1 MKLRKL
7 QIENFRGLKKLELE
21 LADTT
26 VLIGENNTGKTAVLH
41 ALRLCLYELGSR
53 RRAVFNTFDFHFK
66 DASSEPSSADP
77 IQITLTFSDDAAG
90 SWDQQLIAQLQ
101 RLRILQID
109 QDGRNHVIFRVTCS
123 YDPQSKDY
131 NQGWTFL
138 NITGQPLAS
147 VSDTALNTIQREAT
161 YYYLPA
167 LRDAARH
174 FDANGPFWRP
184 FLKDSSLDPNKKAE
198 IERQLTE
205 INNLVVG
212 SHASFAQVIDRLKKI
227 QSVLHMSAG
236 EIVSI
241 AAVPGRAFDML
252 ARAQVLLDALTG
264 AKVPVD
270 RHGEGT
276 QSLAVLMLFSAFLD
290 TRPQGTPIVALEE
303 PEAHLHPSAVR
314 ALWGIVESIAG
325 QKLFSTHSGDLL
337 SEVPPSSLRR
347 LVTAASG
354 TQVFQLKQ
362 GTLSPDEERKFN
374 FHIRLARGELLFA
387 RCWFLVEGETE
398 ITLLP
403 EIAQHLGINLEQAG
417 VRCVPHRHCGIE
429 LFLKV
434 AKDLGIR
441 WCVLADNDGQGRA
454 DQRHAQ
460 AYAGAIPIADL
471 LHVMPEDDIEQHLC
485 AQGFGSIYQAI
496 YDAHPQ
502 VQQTRPVAP
511 PCGSCGRTQPPQPS
525 LTAQPSDPQYWPQ
538 LLKVIRNVLV
548 KPEAAMEVVRRI
560 RTNAVPVP
568 PLLANAIRKAV
579 TLAGGP

>member
-7 QIENFRGLKKLELE
+7 HIQNFRGIKTLELE
-21 LADTT
+21 LDDTT

-53 RRAVFNTFDFHFK
+53 RRLVFNTFDFHFK

-77 IQITLTFSDDAAG
+77 IQITLTFSEAAQG
-90 SWDQQLIAQLQ
+90 EWDQPLIAQLQ
-101 RLRILQID
+101 RQKIVQLD
-109 QDGRNHVIFRVTCS
+109 QDGRGHVVFRVICS

-131 NQGWTFL
+131 NQNWSFL
-138 NITGQPLAS
+138 NTKLQPLTG
-147 VSDTALNTIQREAT
+147 VPDTAISTVQREST

-184 FLKDSSLDPNKKAE
+184 FLKDSNLDPDKKNE
-198 IERQLTE
+198 IERQLAE
-205 INNLVVG
+205 VNKLVVG
-212 SHASFAQVIDRLKKI
+212 SHESFSQVIARLKKV
-227 QSVLHMSAG
+227 QEVVQMSAG
-236 EIVSI
+236 DIVSI

-252 ARAQVLLDALTG
+252 ARSQVLLGTLTG

-276 QSLAVLMLFSAFLD
+276 QSLAVLMLFSAFLENK
-290 TRPQGTPIVALEE
+290 PQGTPIVALEE

-314 ALWGIVESIAG
+314 ALWGIVKSITG

-337 SEVPPSSLRR
+337 SEIPASALRR
-347 LVTAASG
+347 LVTTTAG
-354 TQVFQLKQ
+354 TQVFRLKQ

-374 FHIRLARGELLFA
+374 FHIRFARGELLFA
-387 RCWFLVEGETE
+387 RCWLLVEGETE
-398 ITLLP
+398 VTLLS
-403 EIAQHLGINLEQAG
+403 EIAQHLDINLELAG
-417 VRCVPHRHCGIE
+417 VRCVPHRHCGVE

-441 WCVLADNDGQGRA
+441 WCVLADNDGQGKA
-454 DQRHAQ
+454 DQKHARN
-460 AYAGAIPIADL
+460 YAGASPLADL

-485 AQGFGSIYQAI
+485 VQGFGSIYQAV

-502 VQQTRPVAP
+502 VQQARPVTP
-511 PCGSCGRTQPPQPS
+511 PSPQPS
-525 LTAQPSDPQYWPQ
+525 TTARPSDAAYWPE
-538 LLKVIRNVLV
+538 LLKAIKSVLT
-548 KPEAAMEVVRRI
+548 KPVAAMEVIRLI

-568 PLLANAIRKAV
+568 PLLADAIQKAIA
-579 TLAGGP
+579 LAGAP